1 VVGAEVKPLAFREA
15 LYELRRTR
23 LLYTDGKITRHEWC
37 ASVHRILAAFSR
49 GRARADA

>member
-1 VVGAEVKPLAFREA
+1 VKPLSYRET

-23 LLYTDGKITRHEWC
+23 LLYADGKITRHEWC

-49 GRARADA
+49 GRGS

>member
-1 VVGAEVKPLAFREA
+1 VVVARVKPPSFREA

-23 LLYTDGKITRHEWC
+23 LLYTDGRISRHEWC

-49 GRARADA
+49 GGAS

>member
-1 VVGAEVKPLAFREA
+1 MTPARQRLSFREA

-23 LLYTDGKITRHEWC
+23 LLYEDDKIDRVEWC

-49 GRARADA
+49 GSA